1 MIHNSSAG
9 IYFGGTPSFAVY
21 SVIFSARSIGFAFE
35 FEGENTILGFDTVP
49 GAHFSKT
56 TTGSKT
62 V

>member
-1 MIHNSSAG
+1 MFNDSSGG
-9 IYFGGTPSFAVY
+9 IYFGGTPSFAIDGM
-21 SVIFSARSIGFAFE
+21 IFSARSIGFAFE